1 MTANSSSTTAVT
13 SEIVEKVAGALR
25 KTVEAQSS
33 EQVARVARLRTR
45 INDLESRGFIRRQ
58 EFSAPTTGDFEKFLI
73 CKTH

>member
-1 MTANSSSTTAVT
+1 MTANSSSTIAVT

-58 EFSAPTTGDFEKFLI
+58 KFSAPTTGDFEKLLI
-73 CKTH
+73 FKTH